1 MKYCSECAAPLSFRI
16 PEGDH
21 LPRAVCD
28 SCGTIHYENPKLVAG
43 AIVES
48 EGRILLCRRAIAPRR
63 GFWTAPAGFMENNE
77 TTADAAIRETWE
89 EAGARIELGPLFS
102 MVDLPRISQVHLFF
116 LATLVGNHFAAG
128 TESLEVRLFAE
139 EEIPWDEVVFRSTK
153 QSLRHYFDDRRRG
166 QFGVHT
172 FALD

>member
-1 MKYCSECAAPLSFRI
+1 MRYCSECAAPLSIRI

-21 LPRAVCD
+21 LLRAVCD
-28 SCGTIHYENPKLVAG
+28 ACGTIHYENPKLVAG
-43 AIVES
+43 AIVEH
-48 EGRILLCRRAIAPRR
+48 EGRILLCRRAIAPCQ

-128 TESLEVRLFAE
+128 PESLEVRLFAE
-139 EEIPWDEVVFRSTK
+139 EEIPWDEVVFHSTK

-166 QFGVHT
+166 QFGMHT